1 MREKVEAVLSKIGPG
16 LGGTVVSLVDVKEG
30 VVRVKVFVPSCGPG
44 VSEEMALALLEEQL
58 EEDAPEVKQVI
69 TV

>member
-16 LGGTVVSLVDVKEG
+16 LGGTVVSLVDVSEG
-30 VVRVKVFVPSCGPG
+30 VVRVKVFVPSCGPA

-58 EEDAPEVKQVI
+58 EEDAPEVKKVI
-69 TV
+69 AV